1 MLFWS
6 NEDGSD
12 NEFDLRRL
20 FQIFAASA
28 AMALALFVAVWVVDY
43 FNVTAGLDLL
53 TNLSTFIKSNWY
65 IVVGFIFF
73 ISIWEYIYPMYS
85 KKLKYVKP
93 IVDATSLMF
102 GLWLVAIFLK
112 GLAVFVEASSP
123 PALFLGLLHDLYF
136 TQFAVIYLLFIFV
149 GYSKVFW
156 RR

>member
-1 MLFWS
+1 MLFW
-6 NEDGSD
+6 NNDDDSD
-12 NEFDLRRL
+12 NEFDLRRV
-20 FQIFAASA
+20 FQVFAASA
-28 AMALALFVAVWVVDY
+28 AMALALFVAVWVIDY
-43 FNVTAGLDLL
+43 FNVVAGIELL
-53 TNLSTFIKSNWY
+53 TNLSTFIKNNWY

-73 ISIWEYIYPMYS
+73 ISIWEYIYPLYS

-93 IVDATSLMF
+93 IVDATSIMF

-112 GLAVFVEASSP
+112 GLVVFVEAASQ

-136 TQFAVIYLLFIFV
+136 NQFAIIYLLFIFV